1 MSKNKVVFDVDDTLW
16 GLNDRICASLGI
28 DKSVI
33 HDFNIRKNKSLT
45 DAEKSA
51 LLRAYSDVDFFRNIK
66 WFRGIELLNNLF
78 NKGVDVRISSNCMTA
93 YIANVKTE
101 QLLHKLILPQSSI
114 KMNIISSDSSSKEVN
129 DDAFILVDDSPYN
142 IRNSNAKYNILIR
155 QPWNTSLNAYET
167 MTGKTLI
174 YCDTLKEA
182 IELVSELTL
191 SYDSIIN
198 YDKIPNC

>member
-1 MSKNKVVFDVDDTLW
+1 
-16 GLNDRICASLGI
+16 
-28 DKSVI
+28 
-33 HDFNIRKNKSLT
+33 
-45 DAEKSA
+45 
-51 LLRAYSDVDFFRNIK
+51 
-66 WFRGIELLNNLF
+66 
-78 NKGVDVRISSNCMTA
+78 MTA